1 MGILSLFKGK
11 NKSDGI
17 VGERCVVVERID
29 NNAGC
34 GEVRVKGQ
42 VWSARGVLEND
53 VFSEGESLK
62 IVAIEGAKLICRK

>member
-1 MGILSLFKGK
+1 MGILSLFKRK
-11 NKSDGI
+11 SKSDGI

-42 VWSARGVLEND
+42 VWSARSVLEND
-53 VFSEGESLK
+53 VFSEGETLK